1 MRFHL
6 EIKWLEPTAR
16 GCRRPSPRTTVDLYM
31 TPREPEDYLRR
42 HLRDG
47 RPVLGLVLPFWV
59 VRAAHGQNHF
69 LIGFG
74 SCFWV
79 LFLALAL
86 GLTSVPISNGPEKHE
101 LSPLLASLSD

>member
-1 MRFHL
+1 MFGQGGLR
-6 EIKWLEPTAR
+6 
-16 GCRRPSPRTTVDLYM
+16 C
-31 TPREPEDYLRR
+31 PEAVAPGFKQVKLDVINPPLDR
-42 HLRDG
+42 LRDG

-59 VRAAHGQNHF
+59 VRAAHGLNHF

-74 SCFWV
+74 SCFRV

-86 GLTSVPISNGPEKHE
+86 GLTSVPISNGPEMHE